1 MSLTAFGVR
10 NPVIVNLVMF
20 TIIGAGIIFGI
31 QLRREFFPEVR
42 PNLVMVMAP
51 YPGASPQEIEE
62 SLASKIEDQIADL
75 DDIVEMNTT
84 IAEGAC
90 TVMIEFEEGVD
101 ISEKVFDVK
110 SEMDALQD
118 LPEESERIVVEKF
131 EPNLPTINVSL
142 YADAD
147 EREMKEAIRRIRDDL
162 RSLPGMGQIEMS
174 GVRPDEITVAVRP
187 EAMIQHRMSLP
198 LVADRVRQAMLELP
212 SGAVKSATANVS
224 VRTMGAEERSET
236 VRDIIVK
243 AGGDGQVVRLGDIA
257 EVRSGFEDV
266 DWRARLNGKRAVSLT
281 VFKVGNED
289 AVEMAEMVKA
299 YVAGRKHEDITLT
312 LTEQLK
318 LAIAKGRAK
327 SRAEEVSLADVSDR
341 LKAYQ
346 LGLSRL
352 ETLPGELI
360 TTTDLARF
368 IVGRLELLSRNAL
381 QGGVLVLLTL
391 VLLLNLRVAFW
402 VAVGLVVALLGTLA
416 VMNFVGVSLNLLTM
430 FGLIIVIGL
439 LVDDAIVVAENIMAR
454 HEQGEPALDAA
465 VNGTHQ
471 VGWPVLATVL
481 TTICAFLPLSLIEG
495 QIGDLLSALPIVVSC
510 ALAVSLVESL
520 FILPSHMGHS
530 LIKIDRSRAAG
541 RGTATW
547 LGRMEARLD
556 RAREGFF
563 HRVIVPNYAKA
574 LGFCMRFRYLTLIVA
589 IAMVVL
595 SLGMVAGGRVP
606 FTFIASND
614 AETIN
619 IQLKMPVG
627 TPIEETDQIVH
638 RLEEA
643 SLAQPEVTV
652 VFAIAGSTGSLDGA
666 SNASSPHLA
675 QLILELKPVEERQSQ
690 GMRRSDE
697 VITGIRQEV
706 GEIPGVKSLRMEEMA
721 GGPEGPPIT
730 FGVTGENAQAIQ
742 RVADEIRE
750 LLDDYKGV
758 YDVADDNDEGR
769 RELRLT
775 LRPGADELGFTTEV
789 IARQIRGA
797 FYGLEAHTFA
807 GDREDVHV
815 RVTLPLDVRRSL
827 TTLEAMFV
835 FTPSG
840 DAVPIQEVVEIE
852 ETQGY
857 ATLKRLDRRRIV
869 TVSAEVDQAVQN
881 PETVVAE
888 MMPRL
893 RELEHR
899 NPGVRIVERGRQK
912 DVKESFQTLPLGM
925 AVAAGLIYVIL
936 VWLFSNYIQPLI
948 VLAAIP
954 FATIGMI
961 WGHLILGFDLMM
973 LSLIGFIALAG
984 VVVNDSLIFMEFF
997 NERRAEGMR
1006 VWDSALEAG
1015 RARIRAILLTTITT
1029 VLGLMPLM
1037 LEQSFQARFLIP
1049 MAITISCGLMSATVI
1064 ILVVLPC
1071 MLLAVD
1077 DCKRVTS
1084 WLWTGG
1090 RTPLNRETGP
1100 AHSPEPR
1107 TV

>member
-1 MSLTAFGVR
+1 MSLPAFGVR

-20 TIIGAGIIFGI
+20 SIIGAGVIFGI
-31 QLRREFFPEVR
+31 KLRREFFPEVR

-51 YPGASPQEIEE
+51 YPGASPQEIED
-62 SLASKIEDQIADL
+62 SLATKIEDQIADL

-84 IAEGAC
+84 IAEGMC
-90 TVMIEFEEGVD
+90 SVMIEFSEGVD

-131 EPNLPTINVSL
+131 EPNFPTINVSL
-142 YADAD
+142 YGDAD

-162 RSLPGMGQIEMS
+162 RSLPGMGKIDMS
-174 GVRPDEITVAVRP
+174 GVRTDEITVSVRP
-187 EAMIQHRMSLP
+187 EALIEHRMSLP
-198 LVADRVRQAMLELP
+198 MVSDRVRQAMLELP
-212 SGAVKSATANVS
+212 GGAVKSATANVS
-224 VRTMGAEERSET
+224 VRTMGAEERSEA
-236 VRDIIVK
+236 VRDIVVK
-243 AGGDGQVVRLGDIA
+243 AGSEGQVVRLSDIA
-257 EVRSGFEDV
+257 EIRSGFEDV

-281 VFKVGNED
+281 VYKVGRED
-289 AVEMAEMVKA
+289 AVAMAEMVKG
-299 YVAGRKHEDITLT
+299 YVAGRKGEEID
-312 LTEQLK
+312 LK
-318 LAIAKGRAK
+318 LGERLGLAMARA
-327 SRAEEVSLADVSDR
+327 RARSQGNEGEVPLGEVSDR
-341 LKAYQ
+341 LAAYE
-346 LGLSRL
+346 LGRSRI
-352 ETLPGELI
+352 ETLPGELT

-368 IVGRLELLSRNAL
+368 IVGRLELLSRNAMW
-381 QGGVLVLLTL
+381 GGVLVLLTL

-416 VMNFVGVSLNLLTM
+416 VMSFVGVSLNLLTM

-439 LVDDAIVVAENIMAR
+439 LVDDAIVVAENITAR

-471 VGWPVLATVL
+471 VGWPVVATVL

-510 ALAVSLVESL
+510 ALAVSLIESL

-530 LIKIDRSRAAG
+530 LIKIDRSRAHG
-541 RGTATW
+541 RATW
-547 LGRMEARLD
+547 LGRIEARLD

-563 HRVIVPNYAKA
+563 HRVIVPRY
-574 LGFCMRFRYLTLIVA
+574 LFVLERCLRFRYLTLAAALALVT
-589 IAMVVL
+589 V

-627 TPIEETDQIVH
+627 TPIEETGAIVE

-643 SLAQPEVTV
+643 ALAQPEVTV

-666 SNASSPHLA
+666 SNSSSPHLA
-675 QLILELKPVEERQSQ
+675 QLILELQPVEERQAQ
-690 GMRRSDE
+690 GGRRSDQ
-697 VITGIRQEV
+697 VITAIREDL
-706 GEIPGVKSLRMEEMA
+706 GEIPGVKSLRMDEMT

-730 FGVTGENAQAIQ
+730 FGVTGENAAAIQ
-742 RVADEIRE
+742 RVADEIIT
-750 LLDDYKGV
+750 LLGDYKGV

-789 IARQIRGA
+789 LARQIRGA

-807 GDREDVHV
+807 GEREDVDV
-815 RVTLPLDVRRSL
+815 RVIMPREVRRSV
-827 TTLEAMFV
+827 TALEGMFV
-835 FTPSG
+835 FTPMG
-840 DAVPIQEVVEIE
+840 DAVPIGEVFEIE
-852 ETQGY
+852 ESQGY

-888 MMPRL
+888 LLPVL

-936 VWLFSNYIQPLI
+936 VWLFSNYVQPLV

-954 FATIGMI
+954 FASIGMI
-961 WGHLILGFDLMM
+961 WGHMLLGYDLMM

-984 VVVNDSLIFMEFF
+984 VVVNDSLIFMRFF
-997 NERRAEGMR
+997 NERRAEGAS
-1006 VWDSALEAG
+1006 VHDAGLEAG
-1015 RARIRAILLTTITT
+1015 RARIRAILLTTVTT

-1037 LEQSFQARFLIP
+1037 LERSFQAQFLIP

-1071 MLLAVD
+1071 MLMALD
-1077 DCKRVTS
+1077 DLKRVFS
-1084 WLWTGG
+1084 WAWTGG
-1090 RTPLNRETGP
+1090 RTPLVEPPAGAATGP
-1100 AHSPEPR
+1100 
-1107 TV
+1107 V